1 MTGKESACRRWCIT
15 IQGGAGELAPYK
27 IWKNLHQ
34 LGSKFQFSREVGEL
48 EGRKHYQAII
58 QINKK
63 KRTKDIVELS
73 NKTELKDCTWR
84 PMSNNSKGSFQY
96 AMKIDTRVEGPWAD
110 DHNWDEEKPRQL
122 KRIKEMAP
130 WQIDIIE
137 KIKKYQED
145 EEFDDREINV
155 VYSKDGQIGGNILG
169 CELEWQKL
177 ALEVPYWG
185 DGSKMMSFC
194 ANRPAMGCYYFDLPR
209 ATKKFK
215 LEELY
220 TCIEMIKD
228 GKLKDWKFKGVNKRI
243 SSPMVWIKLNDL
255 PDLSLLTKSRWRIWE
270 VNEYGELVPSALT
283 PAAADRS
290 KGIHF
295 KKRQKTT

>member
-1 MTGKESACRRWCIT
+1 MEKSPSTGVEVPILKRSRRT
-15 IQGGAGELAPYK
+15 RRTKALSSYHP
-27 IWKNLHQ
+27 
-34 LGSKFQFSREVGEL
+34 
-48 EGRKHYQAII
+48 
-58 QINKK
+58 NKQE

-295 KKRQKTT
+295 KKRQKNNLIKYQYTEESPQIQETES